1 MVTTLPGKGNAT
13 TMKFAKMHGA
23 GNDYVYINGFE
34 ETVEDPARLAV
45 TVSDRHF
52 GIGSDGLILILPSQV
67 ADVRMRMFN
76 ADGSEAE
83 MCGNGVRCV
92 AKYAHDHGL
101 VDRRQIT
108 VETGAGI
115 LPLQLFTNERN
126 RVEKVRVNMGRP
138 RLTRGEIPMTGE
150 PDDQV
155 VNQELVVL
163 DRTFHITAVSM
174 GNPHCVIF
182 VDNVAEFPVEKYGPV
197 IERYPLFPNRTNV
210 EFVEIVSA
218 AEVRQRTWE
227 RGAGETLACGT
238 GAAAV
243 TVAGVLNG
251 HTDRHLLNHLPGG
264 DLEMEFAEDGH
275 VYMTG
280 PAVQVFEGDFRPQ

>member
-1 MVTTLPGKGNAT
+1 
-13 TMKFAKMHGA
+13 MKFAKMHGA

-45 TVSDRHF
+45 TISDRHF
-52 GIGSDGLILILPSQV
+52 GVGSDGLILILPSPV

-92 AKYAHDHGL
+92 AKYVYDHGL
-101 VDRRQIT
+101 VTRPEIT
-108 VETGAGI
+108 VETGAGV
-115 LPLQLFTNERN
+115 LPLQLFTNARN

-138 RLTRGEIPMTGE
+138 RLTRGEIPMTGD
-150 PDDQV
+150 PDGQV
-155 VNQELVVL
+155 VNAELKIL

-197 IERYPLFPNRTNV
+197 IERHPLFPNRTNV
-210 EFVEIVSA
+210 EFVEIVSP

-251 HTDRHLLNHLPGG
+251 HTERRLLNHLPGG

-280 PAVQVFEGDFRPQ
+280 PAVQVFEGDYRPQ